1 MVLSVPTT
9 GNRYYSVQFQDSY
22 LNTFDYVGTRQG
34 DTTAGQYFIYGPNYS
49 GTIPTTGYVRA
60 IQAPT
65 DTVWLLARTFV
76 RDSSD
81 VAAANAVQAQYG
93 LSYYNG
99 QTPSNPFPP
108 IATPLPSPGSPGQIP
123 ALGASFYTEL
133 NAGLANNPPPAN
145 PDQTALLDSFKAIG
159 IGAGADP
166 SNLPTPTEAQQA
178 IVIGQGLIQ
187 AELLANQTNV
197 NNWTIIYNA
206 GNYGSNYLLRAAV
219 AQFGIAAH
227 VPEEALYFTSRRDV
241 LGNPLTG
248 ANSYRISF
256 AADNLP
262 PVDPDGFWSLTLYN
276 SAGFLVDN
284 VINRYSLGS
293 NTPLQFNA
301 DGSLDLYLGNTAPTS
316 AKELAN
322 WLPTPKGEFNLALR
336 TYLPSATLLNRAYQI
351 PGIQAVP
358 DVPEPSSL
366 PGLLALGAL
375 GTGVTL
381 KRKSA

>member
-1 MVLSVPTT
+1 MVP
-9 GNRYYSVQFQDSY
+9 
-22 LNTFDYVGTRQG
+22 
-34 DTTAGQYFIYGPNYS
+34 YFIYGPNYS
-49 GTIPTTGYVRA
+49 GTVPTTGYVRT

-81 VAAANAVQAQYG
+81 LAAANAVQQQYA

-108 IATPLPSPGSPGQIP
+108 IATPVPSPGSPGQIP
-123 ALGASFYTEL
+123 ALGASFFTEL

-145 PDQTALLDSFKAIG
+145 PDQTALLESFKAIG
-159 IGAGADP
+159 IGTGADP
-166 SNLPTPTEAQQA
+166 SKLPTPAEAKLA
-178 IVIGQGLIQ
+178 IATGQKLIQ
-187 AELLANQTNV
+187 AELFSGQTNV
-197 NNWTIIYNA
+197 NNWTVNYNV

-227 VPEEALYFTSRRDV
+227 VPEEALYFIAQRDV

-248 ANSYRISF
+248 AKAYQISF

-262 PVDPDGFWSLTLYN
+262 PVNPDGFWSLTLYN

-301 DGSLDLYLGNTAPTS
+301 DGSLDLYLGDTAPTS
-316 AKELAN
+316 AKQLAN
-322 WLPTPKGEFNLALR
+322 WLPTPKGNFNLALR
-336 TYLPSATLLNRAYQI
+336 TYLPSTTLLNRGYQI
-351 PGIQAVP
+351 PGIQP
-358 DVPEPSSL
+358 VPEPSSVL
-366 PGLLALGAL
+366 GLLGLGTL

-381 KRKSA
+381 KRKLKLSKSDKKG